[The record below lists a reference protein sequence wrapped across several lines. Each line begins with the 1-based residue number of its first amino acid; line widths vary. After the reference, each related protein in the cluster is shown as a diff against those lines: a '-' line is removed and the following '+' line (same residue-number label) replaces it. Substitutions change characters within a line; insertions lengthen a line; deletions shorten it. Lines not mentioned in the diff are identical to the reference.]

1 MKNIH
6 ILPTDKP
13 SRLYK
18 NINNQM
24 SFTDI
29 KFEQSNNFN
38 TNQHLYIISNEEIKE
53 GDWTLDQDLFLSKI
67 DKEQLEDNSKETIQ
81 GMYKKIILTTNSDL
95 IKDDVQAIDDEFLEW
110 FVSKANDSGKPID
123 IVEVV
128 SEKYILQH
136 LFKPQEYKF
145 RWKIII
151 PKEEPKYTTSNLDND
166 KYKDFSVLKE
176 DLRKYPLT
184 HDECFKEEPTQD
196 FYKIGDFDGHCDD
209 ACKYH
214 CNKGNTQLAECLNKP
229 KQESNIVFVTTE
241 QAVRI
246 FGAKK
251 LNKLL
256 KEHKQK
262 TLKEV
267 AERIFKI
274 YSNNTSL
281 AEGHYDY
288 MMDKEDF
295 KEASLEI
302 ANWQQERSYSEE
314 EVWVL
319 LNKLNETLNIGSDLT
334 LEQWFEQSKNKV

>member
-6 ILPTDKP
+6 ILPTTKL
-13 SRLYK
+13 SRIHYYNCFDPLGLSKEYLQWK
-18 NINNQM
+18 SGRHI
-24 SFTDI
+24 
-29 KFEQSNNFN
+29 
-38 TNQHLYIISNEEIKE
+38 YITSDVEIKE
-53 GDWTLDQDLFLSKI
+53 GDYVYFPISNEVLKI
-67 DKEQLEDNSKETIQ
+67 GNDPFESSLEIVKDNKDC
-81 GMYKKIILTTNSDL
+81 KKIILTTDPKL
-95 IKDDVQAIDDEFLEW
+95 IADGVQVIDDEFLEW
-110 FVSKANDSGKPID
+110 VVKNPSCESVNVDLIPVNEFDSEI
-123 IVEVV
+123 IVTD
-128 SEKYILQH
+128 YGFDRFI
-136 LFKPQEYKF
+136 YK
-145 RWKIII
+145 IVI

-256 KEHKQK
+256 KEHKQE
-262 TLKEV
+262 TLEEV

-314 EVWVL
+314 GVFNLCREFAIFVQR
-319 LNKLNETLNIGSDLT
+319 KRPSYKQQQE
-334 LEQWFEQSKNKV
+334 WFEQFKKK